1 MKKVTEKQFLKAM
14 GIVKAYKV
22 QCEQSIEEIDN
33 EINDKS
39 NVLLSDVHLSVRAF
53 NAIKANAKSLGL
65 PEYAK
70 IKMYHF
76 GVFSISELKRVKDF
90 GQRSLNEIQDLCK
103 EHGVSLKP

>member
-53 NAIKANAKSLGL
+53 NAICSNAKKLGL
-65 PEYAK
+65 PTYDK

-76 GVFSISELKRVKDF
+76 GKLRISEIKKLRSI
-90 GQRSLNEIQDLCK
+90 GERSLEEIKILCK
-103 EHGVSLKP
+103 EYGVSLQP